1 MTYRKVRGSP
11 GSGCESNPL
20 NHYLDVYP
28 SVFKPKKSSERSIKI
43 STRTIRLNSY
53 DTIAS
58 FGEVRFSGYL
68 ECRSVRGAYQWVAI
82 EVDYFVSTRFHIGP
96 FHDVLEI
103 LSVPKEFI
111 ESTL

>member
-1 MTYRKVRGSP
+1 MTYRKAGGSP
-11 GSGCESNPL
+11 SPSCESDPF
-20 NHYLDVYP
+20 NHYLDFYP
-28 SVFKPKKSSERSIKI
+28 SVIKPKKSLERSIKI

-53 DTIAS
+53 DAIAS

-68 ECRSVRGAYQWVAI
+68 EGTSVRGTYQWVAI
-82 EVDYFVSTRFHIGP
+82 EVDYFVSTRFHVEP

-111 ESTL
+111 ESTG